1 MHNAEQL
8 LGLDIHL
15 FRAYSEGQISHGDW
29 ENFTQMQG
37 DHELSYRT
45 FAGYFLSYFA
55 GLHSRIMDTGM

>member
-1 MHNAEQL
+1 MRGIQNYSIITGHNAEQL

-37 DHELSYRT
+37 DHELS
-45 FAGYFLSYFA
+45 
-55 GLHSRIMDTGM
+55 